1 MTMKKYAIIVAGGT
15 GSRLGTETPKQF
27 LLLGGE
33 LMLMHP
39 IRNFYAYDP
48 EIHIIVAMHPAYAG
62 NWTALCAER
71 GFDIPHQLA
80 PGGETR
86 FHSVKN
92 ALALVAGPGLV
103 GVHDAARPLATVDL
117 ITRTFK
123 EAAEHG
129 TAIPCVPVN
138 ETVRSVKDGQIS
150 LVDRKTLRITQT
162 PEVFDISL
170 LQHAY
175 RQMYREEFTDDGSVV
190 EAAGK
195 QVHLVEGEATNLK
208 VTLPG
213 DIEVAE
219 VLLKRIVPGLP
230 G

>member
-15 GSRLGTETPKQF
+15 GSRLSSETPKQF
-27 LLLGGE
+27 LLLSGE
-33 LMLMHP
+33 PVLMHS
-39 IRNFYAYDP
+39 IKNFNLYDP
-48 EIHIIVAMHPAYAG
+48 EIHIIVAMHPAYID

-71 GFDIPHQLA
+71 SFDIPHQLA

-92 ALALVAGPGLV
+92 ALALVSGSGLV
-103 GVHDAARPLATVDL
+103 AVHDAARPLATVDL
-117 ITRTFK
+117 IARTFE

-129 TAIPCVPVN
+129 TAIPCIPVN
-138 ETVRSVKDGQIS
+138 ETVRSIKDGQVS
-150 LVDRKTLRITQT
+150 LVDRSTLRITQT

-175 RQMYREEFTDDGSVV
+175 RQSYREEFTDDGSVV
-190 EAAGK
+190 EATGR
-195 QVHLVEGEATNLK
+195 QVHLIDGEPANLK

-213 DIEVAE
+213 DIELAE
-219 VLLKRIVPGLP
+219 VLLKR
-230 G
+230 